1 MTKNKLA
8 HNTKTSLREE
18 AKELIP
24 IIKEFYPNLEDDLM
38 DRISKYCVVYSK
50 GKDKASIRQAIN
62 NWEEVFDTELQ
73 S

>member
-1 MTKNKLA
+1 MAKDKLV
-8 HNTKTSLREE
+8 HKTKTSLRED
-18 AKELIP
+18 AKEFLP
-24 IIKEFYPNLEDDLM
+24 IIKEFYPNLDDNLL